1 MAKRRWEWSW
11 AILTWSGLMLFW
23 GCRPAGP
30 QHAQVFRLNLAEGL
44 ETTDPAFAKNQT
56 IIWMTHQLYNTLVE
70 TDSNLRIKPSLAT
83 HWEVSDSGRVFTFHL
98 RTDVYFHDNEA
109 FPGGRGRKL
118 KAQDVV
124 YSFRRIMD
132 PATASSGAWIF
143 NDKVDPVTGFAAL
156 DDSTFRLQ
164 LRKPFHPILGI
175 LTMPYCS
182 IVPHEVVERYGS
194 DFRRHPCGTGPFLFK
209 AWDEGQSLILLR
221 NPRYFERDSLGR
233 RLPYLDAVKFT
244 FISSKATEFLLFM
257 QDQLDFLKDLD
268 VSYKDEILTKGG
280 KLKKEFRGKV
290 LLSKKPYLNVEYLG
304 FLTDS
309 ASALMRHSPIRL
321 KKFRLAINYGFD
333 RRRIAVYLKNNIV
346 TPANAG
352 FVPAGLPSFNPARVK
367 GYTYDPAK
375 ARQLLAEA
383 GFPEGKGLPRITLY
397 GVEQYLD
404 ICNFIARQ
412 LQEIGIT
419 VDVNVQQI
427 GMLREMAAKSQAPFF
442 RANWI
447 ADYPDAESFLAC
459 FYGPNPA
466 PPNYSRFSDPL
477 FDKWYEKALAEN
489 NDSLRYDLYQRM
501 DSLVL
506 SQAPVVPLYYD
517 ESVIF
522 LHPWVKGY
530 VNNSLN
536 LLDLRH
542 VRIGAHTGS

>member
-1 MAKRRWEWSW
+1 
-11 AILTWSGLMLFW
+11 MLFW